1 MITPQV
7 IEEAT
12 TSDIF
17 YKDQIGDDHTT
28 EIGDAES
35 DGDDIAPSES
45 MMPRTAS
52 KEYVYDPNKMTLKFI
67 FANRDGVNVVL
78 ECKPSDT
85 VGEVKAALLSLWP
98 QGELLFIS
106 FNCLHDSELQ
116 YIKTNVQH
124 FRKACQHAL
133 EETKLD

>member
-1 MITPQV
+1 MITAQV
-7 IEEAT
+7 IEEAS

-35 DGDDIAPSES
+35 DGDDIAPTES
-45 MMPRTAS
+45 MPRTAS

-98 QGELLFIS
+98 QGELLIFLSTACTIV
-106 FNCLHDSELQ
+106 NCNILKLMYNIFE
-116 YIKTNVQH
+116 
-124 FRKACQHAL
+124 RHANML
-133 EETKLD
+133 WRRQN